1 MSSKNDK
8 PLPSSHSKS
17 PSEDRPGSTKV
28 SSLSLLEKASKKLAK
43 QSTTDQDRSSFNAL
57 ASVQLAPLGMFVPQD
72 YQDASIPTT
81 TDSNSKAPPT
91 LSWEAPASPFP
102 HAFLKTNDSD
112 YVASSTFSRI
122 TRPPIASA
130 SLQTNSKAP
139 KLLPNTPQSW
149 PAIFPHNIAV
159 PMFST
164 ALPLPGA
171 RFETISQLAYC
182 NILLRKH
189 LSPTPAADS
198 ANTPLDP
205 VQQGFLDAILQDKEE
220 LNRIRWLTNRIVQKF
235 AAEKAESPASICEVI
250 LVAPF
255 LDQEPYRMLLNCLIT
270 ELEKSLILDD
280 DLLQELVNL
289 IRCAAPDYLHVGHLI
304 RVFVILRTGLQN
316 AHQQSAK
323 LPYHLS
329 RVISCLLDVM
339 AEGKVKD
346 LKNVVSLEALHAL
359 LRQLA
364 DNSDPYV
371 EHQVTY
377 SLQGLLHTTKDGRHQ
392 KFLLQSTGY
401 TRVGNLRRLGLGGIN
416 DGVGHTYQHADDTDE
431 VGGKVAYSVKT
442 LLETGKGLWENVK
455 DGKFSAGRLLWY
467 RALREA
473 RDHMQDGRLVDFN
486 RLVFEAP
493 CCRDLNFQRG
503 ICLLLGEIAAES
515 HWEETIRQHAVD
527 FLAELYKTDFLGNPF
542 EGVDQWILNI
552 LHQVK
557 ELSDPTIS
565 DHAQA
570 TLRKLESEGSATKL
584 KIYRH
589 VFARSLDPYPI
600 KARLSVPPHS
610 TLLSRVLS
618 IPDAEP
624 DLLRLRQKR
633 LGGYQTSIYIPPQAK
648 PTLWPSNGTLFP
660 LMENVLEFLD
670 SRRQVLLLLGDSGG
684 GKSTFNLQL
693 EHALWNDY
701 QEGGPIPLYID
712 LPAIDKPEQ
721 DMITKQLQQLEFSDI
736 QIREF
741 RMSRQFIVI
750 CDGYDE
756 SQLKTNLYN
765 SNRVNQEEQ
774 WKAKVLI
781 SCRTQYLSSNYRNYF
796 KPEKQR
802 YGHDRD
808 GYHYRMSKF
817 YIYEDI
823 ETDLFQEAVL
833 VPFSKIQ
840 ISQFVEQFVEKRVL
854 NALDPTQFNNEPIWR
869 TEDYMEKLAMI
880 PDLMELVTNPFLLT
894 LALEALP
901 RLVSSNH
908 NLESIT
914 VTRVEL
920 YDNFLERWL
929 EGSKRRLESCLLSPP
944 ARMAFNQ
951 LLDGGFIQQGT
962 KFVKALAAAIF
973 KEQQGRSVVLYSDVT
988 DLRSWKAQFF
998 GPGIQTSMLR
1008 DSVPL
1013 VRSGNQYRFLHRS
1026 LLEYFNGICEYEIQE
1041 LRGLRLKDRFEERC
1055 YIPPHATATLQESD
1069 TESSPLMVKVK
1080 KFLESD
1086 QLVFLLSGDSGSGKS
1101 TFVQHLEYEL
1111 WRSYKK
1117 GGRIPLFIDLPTL
1130 DRPDKDLIAQQLMKH
1145 KFTETEIKD
1154 LEQHRQF
1161 TLICDGCDESQL
1173 TSNLHTTNTLNQHG
1187 RRDAKLLITCR
1198 TQYLGPNYRERF
1210 FPKLRGQYNRAAKDL
1225 FQEAFIIPFSKNQI
1239 EDYIES
1245 YTAVEPRLW
1254 TKEYYMA
1261 TLAII
1266 PNLMD
1271 LVKSPFLLT
1280 LALEV
1285 LPSFVQGRGDLS
1297 RSDPKFKEHLLAL
1310 IELSKRDSQASQ
1322 AAANAITILIRAGV
1336 RFNGSGLR
1344 RIKIPGA
1351 DLSGGGFDSTD
1362 FFGANLTGVDL
1373 TRTWIRQADFG
1384 KAKMDDVMF
1393 GEYPYLHVA
1402 TEATCC
1408 AYSPDGRFLAIGLTD
1423 GLILVYGTR
1432 TWMVPRP
1439 LHGHTKGLTCL
1450 AYSPDGQR
1458 LVSASR
1464 DRTISMWDITS
1475 GSERDFVTDCQSYVV
1490 ESVAFSPDGHY
1501 FLTGGSDSMVQEWD
1515 ALTGSPYLT
1524 PRVHAN
1530 GVKSVAYSPDG
1541 LLIVSGGNDG
1551 QLRIWQVESDET
1563 PIVCI
1568 GHKDSVSSIACSPVG
1583 PEIASASLDGTV
1595 KLWNVLTGTL
1605 LAALR
1610 DHTRGVSSVSF
1621 SPNGTYIATSSLDK
1635 TEFRFGPFEEPT
1647 DRYLALPSPPMDL
1660 K

>member
-1 MSSKNDK
+1 
-8 PLPSSHSKS
+8 
-17 PSEDRPGSTKV
+17 RPESTKV
-28 SSLSLLEKASKKLAK
+28 SSLSPLEKASKKLVK
-43 QSTTDQDRSSFNAL
+43 QSITDQDRLSFNAL
-57 ASVQLAPLGMFVPQD
+57 ASGQLAPLGMFVPQD
-72 YQDASIPTT
+72 YQDASIPTI

-91 LSWEAPASPFP
+91 LSWEAPVSSFP
-102 HAFLKTNDSD
+102 QAFLNTNDSY
-112 YVASSTFSRI
+112 YVASPTFSRI

-139 KLLPNTPQSW
+139 KLLPNTLQSW

-189 LSPTPAADS
+189 LSPTPAAGS

-205 VQQGFLDAILQDKEE
+205 VQQEFLDSILQDKEE

-416 DGVGHTYQHADDTDE
+416 DGVGHTYQHAEDTDE

-527 FLAELYKTDFLGNPF
+527 FLAELYKTDFLGNSF

-552 LHQVK
+552 LYQLK

-570 TLRKLESEGSATKL
+570 TLRKLESEGSATKQ

-633 LGGYQTSIYIPPQAK
+633 LGGHQTSIYIPPQAK
-648 PTLWPSNGTLFP
+648 LTLCSSNDTLFP

-721 DMITKQLQQLEFSDI
+721 DMITKQLQQLEFSDV

-781 SCRTQYLSSNYRNYF
+781 SCRTHYPSSNYRNYF

-817 YIYEDI
+817 DIYDDI

-840 ISQFVEQFVEKRVL
+840 INQFVEQFVEKRVL

-880 PDLMELVTNPFLLT
+880 PDLMELVANPFLLT

-920 YDNFLERWL
+920 YDNFLEKWL

-973 KEQQGRSVVLYSDVT
+973 KEQQGRPIVRYSDVAE
-988 DLRSWKAQFF
+988 LHSWKAQFF

-1041 LRGLRLKDRFEERC
+1041 LRSLRLKDRSDERG
-1055 YIPPHATATLQESD
+1055 YIPPHATATLQEFD

-1101 TFVQHLEYEL
+1101 IFAQHLEYEL
-1111 WRSYKK
+1111 WESYRR
-1117 GGRIPLFIDLPTL
+1117 GGRIPLFIDLPTF
-1130 DRPDKDLIAQQLMKH
+1130 DRPDNDLIAQQLMKH
-1145 KFTETEIKD
+1145 KFTKTEIKD

-1173 TSNLHTTNTLNQHG
+1173 TSDLHTINTLNQHG

-1239 EDYIES
+1239 EDYIEH
-1245 YTAVEPRLW
+1245 YTAVSPRPW
-1254 TKEYYMA
+1254 TKGYYMA

-1266 PNLMD
+1266 PSLMD
-1271 LVKSPFLLT
+1271 LVKNPLL
-1280 LALEV
+1280 LAYSLDI
-1285 LPSFVQGRGDLS
+1285 LPSFVQGKDDLS
-1297 RSDPKFKEHLLAL
+1297 GLRFTRTELFDNFVDHWLGAAKRRLQDLKLQGTNVTAFDELKSGGFVQNGIKFHQTLAMAIFQHQDGRPVFDKSYLDWGSCNRLFFNPFVGVIFLQKVGKFYGFNKHFRFSHLSILEYFYSRAIWGPIGHPSIIPPSIGDHPLSRRSLVTESSVVLFLVDRVQSDPKFKEHLLAL
-1310 IELSKRDSQASQ
+1310 IELSKSDSQASQ

-1336 RFNGSGLR
+1336 RFNGWDLR
-1344 RIKIPGA
+1344 GIKIPGA
-1351 DLSGGGFDSTD
+1351 DLCGGGFDSAD

-1373 TRTWIRQADFG
+1373 TRSWIRQAEFG
-1384 KAKMDDVMF
+1384 KVKMDDVMF
-1393 GEYPYLHVA
+1393 GEYPYLNVT
-1402 TEATCC
+1402 TEATC
-1408 AYSPDGRFLAIGLTD
+1408 
-1423 GLILVYGTR
+1423 
-1432 TWMVPRP
+1432 
-1439 LHGHTKGLTCL
+1439 
-1450 AYSPDGQR
+1450 
-1458 LVSASR
+1458 
-1464 DRTISMWDITS
+1464 
-1475 GSERDFVTDCQSYVV
+1475 
-1490 ESVAFSPDGHY
+1490 
-1501 FLTGGSDSMVQEWD
+1501 
-1515 ALTGSPYLT
+1515 
-1524 PRVHAN
+1524 
-1530 GVKSVAYSPDG
+1530 
-1541 LLIVSGGNDG
+1541 
-1551 QLRIWQVESDET
+1551 
-1563 PIVCI
+1563 
-1568 GHKDSVSSIACSPVG
+1568 
-1583 PEIASASLDGTV
+1583 
-1595 KLWNVLTGTL
+1595 
-1605 LAALR
+1605 
-1610 DHTRGVSSVSF
+1610 
-1621 SPNGTYIATSSLDK
+1621 
-1635 TEFRFGPFEEPT
+1635 
-1647 DRYLALPSPPMDL
+1647 
-1660 K
+1660 